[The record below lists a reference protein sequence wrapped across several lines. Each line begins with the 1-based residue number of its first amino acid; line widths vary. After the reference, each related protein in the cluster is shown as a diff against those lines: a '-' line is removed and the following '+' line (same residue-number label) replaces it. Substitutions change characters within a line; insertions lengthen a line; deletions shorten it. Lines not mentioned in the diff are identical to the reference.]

1 MLKSPPIDNLQTVIG
16 HFNRRH
22 INKINIDRKMKHLG
36 ISILIASALAITS
49 CGNRHEGEQ
58 KPSLLSNAL
67 SITDNEDKGVKEIL
81 SFYGGYCKYSVGA
94 SASTETGKK
103 KYFELELS
111 KSDAIEERADVA
123 QMPASNIA
131 YLFYKNLN
139 KEERANYDEIHT
151 VLIFAD
157 GEKMTFEYPS
167 KQLELVDQRMKIVY
181 KVVGLIKEKNFEAL
195 RPMLNDTELVTY
207 DKNELITNLTN
218 VDPQFGNVTEGFRP
232 FGFRINIA
240 KDGTEVLHISGAII
254 RDKQSNEFSVDLD
267 LNGKDDNIFILQYK
281 L

>member
-1 MLKSPPIDNLQTVIG
+1 
-16 HFNRRH
+16 
-22 INKINIDRKMKHLG
+22 MKHLG
-36 ISILIASALAITS
+36 FLILIALTLTITS

-58 KPSLLSNAL
+58 KPSILSNAL
-67 SITDNEDKGVKEIL
+67 SITDNEDKGVKEVL
-81 SFYGGYCKYSVGA
+81 DFYGGYCKYAVGA
-94 SASTETGKK
+94 SASTETGKQ

-111 KSDAIEERADVA
+111 KSDVIEEKAKVA

-139 KEERANYDEIHT
+139 KDESENYDEIQS

-157 GEKMTFEYPS
+157 GKKMTFKFPT
-167 KQLELVDQRMKIVY
+167 KQLELVKQRI
-181 KVVGLIKEKNFEAL
+181 KVVDKVVRLIKDKNFEAL
-195 RPMLNDTELVTY
+195 KPLLNDQALVSY
-207 DKNELITNLTN
+207 DKNELVTNLTK

-232 FGFRINIA
+232 FGFRINKA
-240 KDGTEVLHISGAII
+240 KDGTDVLHISGAII

-267 LNGKDDNIFILQYK
+267 LNGKDDNIYVLQYK

>member
-1 MLKSPPIDNLQTVIG
+1 MKNLVI
-16 HFNRRH
+16 
-22 INKINIDRKMKHLG
+22 L
-36 ISILIASALAITS
+36 ILIASTLTITS

-58 KPSLLSNAL
+58 KPTLLSNAL

-81 SFYGGYCKYSVGA
+81 DFYGGYCKYAIGA

-111 KSDAIEERADVA
+111 KSDVIEEKAKVA

-139 KEERANYDEIHT
+139 KEERENYDEIHT

-157 GEKMTFEYPS
+157 GEKMTFEYPRE
-167 KQLELVDQRMKIVY
+167 QLELVDQRIKVVN

-195 RPMLNDTELVTY
+195 RLMLNDTALVTY
-207 DKNELITNLTN
+207 DKNELITNLAK

-232 FGFRINIA
+232 FGFRINKV
-240 KDGTEVLHISGAII
+240 KDGTDLLHISGAII

-267 LNGKDDNIFILQYK
+267 LNGKDDNIYVLQYK

>member
-1 MLKSPPIDNLQTVIG
+1 
-16 HFNRRH
+16 
-22 INKINIDRKMKHLG
+22 MKHLG
-36 ISILIASALAITS
+36 LLILIVSTLTITS

-58 KPSLLSNAL
+58 KPTILSNVL

-81 SFYGGYCKYSVGA
+81 DFYGGYCKYAIGV

-111 KSDAIEERADVA
+111 KSDAIEERAKVA

-139 KEERANYDEIHT
+139 QEERDNYDEIHT

-157 GEKMTFEYPS
+157 GEKMTFEFPT
-167 KQLELVDQRMKIVY
+167 KQLELVKQKMKVVDKIVD
-181 KVVGLIKEKNFEAL
+181 LIKEKNFEAL
-195 RPMLNDTELVTY
+195 RPLLNDTAFVTY

-218 VDPQFGNVTEGFRP
+218 FDPQFGNVTEGFRP
-232 FGFRINIA
+232 FGFRINKA

-267 LNGKDDNIFILQYK
+267 LNGNDDNIFVLQYK

>member
-1 MLKSPPIDNLQTVIG
+1 
-16 HFNRRH
+16 
-22 INKINIDRKMKHLG
+22 MKHLG
-36 ISILIASALAITS
+36 FLILIAFTLTITS

-58 KPSLLSNAL
+58 KPSILSNAL
-67 SITDNEDKGVKEIL
+67 SITDNEDKGVKEVL
-81 SFYGGYCKYSVGA
+81 DFYGGYCKYAVGA
-94 SASTETGKK
+94 SASTETGKQ

-111 KSDAIEERADVA
+111 KSDVIEEKAKVA

-139 KEERANYDEIHT
+139 KDESENYDEIHS

-157 GEKMTFEYPS
+157 GEKMTFKFPT
-167 KQLELVDQRMKIVY
+167 KQLELVKQRMKVVD
-181 KVVGLIKEKNFEAL
+181 KVVRLIKDKNFEAL
-195 RPMLNDTELVTY
+195 KPLLNDQALVSY
-207 DKNELITNLTN
+207 DKNELVTNLTK

-232 FGFRINIA
+232 FGFRINKA
-240 KDGTEVLHISGAII
+240 KDGTDVLHISGAII

-267 LNGKDDNIFILQYK
+267 LNGKDDNIYVLQYK

>member
-1 MLKSPPIDNLQTVIG
+1 
-16 HFNRRH
+16 
-22 INKINIDRKMKHLG
+22 MKYLG
-36 ISILIASALAITS
+36 RSILIASTLTITS

-58 KPSLLSNAL
+58 KPTLLSNAL

-81 SFYGGYCKYSVGA
+81 AFYGGYCKYAVGA

-103 KYFELELS
+103 KYVELELS
-111 KSDAIEERADVA
+111 KSEVIEKKAKVA

-131 YLFYKNLN
+131 YLFYTNLN

-167 KQLELVDQRMKIVY
+167 KQLELVDQRMRLVN

-195 RPMLNDTELVTY
+195 RPMLNDTALVSY
-207 DKNELITNLTN
+207 DKNELITNLAK

-232 FGFRINIA
+232 FGFGIYKA
-240 KDGTEVLHISGAII
+240 KDGTDVLHISGAII
-254 RDKQSNEFSVDLD
+254 RDKLSNEFSVDLD
-267 LNGKDDNIFILQYK
+267 LNGRDDNIFALQYK

>member
-1 MLKSPPIDNLQTVIG
+1 
-16 HFNRRH
+16 
-22 INKINIDRKMKHLG
+22 MKHLG
-36 ISILIASALAITS
+36 ILILIASTLTITS

-58 KPSLLSNAL
+58 KPSTLSNAL

-81 SFYGGYCKYSVGA
+81 NFYGGYCKYAVGV
-94 SASTETGKK
+94 SASIETGKK

-111 KSDAIEERADVA
+111 KSEIIEAKAKVA

-139 KEERANYDEIHT
+139 NEERANYDEIHT

-157 GEKMTFEYPS
+157 GEKMTFEFPS
-167 KQLELVDQRMKIVY
+167 KQLEIVNQRMKVVD

-195 RPMLNDTELVTY
+195 RPMLNDTALVPY
-207 DKNELITNLTN
+207 DKNELITNLTK

-232 FGFRINIA
+232 FGFRIDKA
-240 KDGTEVLHISGAII
+240 KNGTEVLHIFGAII

-267 LNGKDDNIFILQYK
+267 LNGKEDNIFVLQYK